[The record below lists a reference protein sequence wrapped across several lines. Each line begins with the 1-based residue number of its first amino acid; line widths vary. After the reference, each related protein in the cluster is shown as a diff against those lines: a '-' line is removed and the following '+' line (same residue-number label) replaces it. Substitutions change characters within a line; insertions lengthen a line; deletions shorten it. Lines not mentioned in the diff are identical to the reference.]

1 MKNIAQELFMK
12 KNILI
17 VLSVILVIIVAGLI
31 GSGLFLYKIQNPKGC
46 ISLETA
52 NYSPA
57 YEIFDGA
64 SYPTDSEEMAKIYGI
79 QNSCMAVLEGKDSS
93 VDKCK
98 ALENLS
104 QTIYAIA
111 YNAANSG
118 NKAEVQKIIKETEN
132 IQKSINSAKTPA
144 CPTFN
149 KEFNENIN
157 ELIKE
162 LNEFLQYKK

>member
-1 MKNIAQELFMK
+1 MKNVTQELFMK
-12 KNILI
+12 KNMLI

-31 GSGLFLYKIQNPKGC
+31 GSAFFFNKIQNPKGC

-52 NYSPA
+52 HYSPA

-64 SYPTDSEEMAKIYGI
+64 SYAPDSEEITKIYGI

-111 YNAANSG
+111 FNAANSG
-118 NKAEVQKIIKETEN
+118 NKTEVQRVVKETETL
-132 IQKSINSAKTPA
+132 QNSLKASAPSCGTV
-144 CPTFN
+144 N
-149 KEFNENIN
+149 NDFNEDIN